1 MGELMMK
8 AWTIGCRWLGLGGL
22 LLRELTLSVKDVLL
36 TVLDPGRVRRSAIV
50 AVPLDVQ
57 SDAGISVFANMIT
70 LTPGTTSLHVSDDRR
85 VLYVH
90 VMNVSD
96 QSVQQL
102 KDGFE
107 RSVREVLP

>member
-1 MGELMMK
+1 MRALE
-8 AWTIGCRWLGLGGL
+8 TSFRWLVLAGLF
-22 LLRELTLSVKDVLL
+22 LRELALSVQDVIR
-36 TVLDPGRVRRSAIV
+36 TVLDPRRASRSAIV
-50 AVPLDVQ
+50 AVPLDVR
-57 SDAGISVFANMIT
+57 SDAGISVLANMIT

-96 QSVQQL
+96 QSVRQI

>member
-1 MGELMMK
+1 MNALK
-8 AWTIGCRWLGLGGL
+8 TAFRWLALAGLF
-22 LLRELTLSVKDVLL
+22 LRELALSVQDVIR
-36 TVLDPGRVRRSAIV
+36 TVLDPRRASRSAIV
-50 AVPLDVQ
+50 AVPLDVR
-57 SDAGISVFANMIT
+57 SDAGISVLANMIT
-70 LTPGTTSLHVSDDRR
+70 LTSGTTSLHVSDDRR

-96 QSVQQL
+96 QSVRQI

>member
-1 MGELMMK
+1 MSPLRS
-8 AWTIGCRWLGLGGL
+8 TVRWVALTGLF
-22 LLRELTLSVKDVLL
+22 LRELAMSVQDVIR
-36 TVLDPGRVRRSAIV
+36 TVIDPRRVGHSAIV
-50 AVPLDVQ
+50 AVPLDVR
-57 SDAGISVFANMIT
+57 SDAGISLLANMIT

-90 VMNVSD
+90 VMNASD
-96 QSVQQL
+96 QTVRMI